1 MYLLYIPRI
10 PAFINVNVSQASNNL
25 LYMGLDFT
33 VQYNTLVSTVNRQE
47 PPLTNSYSLSLI
59 PTWSV
64 RLKKDKKLKKV

>member
-10 PAFINVNVSQASNNL
+10 PAFINVNVSQASNL

-64 RLKKDKKLKKV
+64 CLKKGKKLKKV